1 MACLILFF
9 EFQTLTVPIKQ
20 RRTTGTALSIILS
33 SLLCGVSPFVFL
45 ATEARSA
52 ILSMSMISWT
62 SCYAPSRHLPVI
74 TKSLILAD
82 ENPISL
88 RATAEAIALAAGGTP
103 VILEPLAAGLSSCR
117 NWGLCKL
124 QRQARALHRPC
135 PSNLIRGRTS
145 ARNRGLPGT
154 N

>member
-1 MACLILFF
+1 VPYLILRISNPYGPYQAAKNKGYGIINYFIQLALRG
-9 EFQTLTVPIKQ
+9 EPIRLFGDGSQ
-20 RRTTGTALSIILS
+20 IRDFVYVEDLMDI
-33 SLLCGVSPFVFL
+33 LLC
-45 ATEARSA
+45 A
-52 ILSMSMISWT
+52 IA
-62 SCYAPSRHLPVI
+62 APACHNQIFNLGGR
-74 TKSLILAD
+74 
-82 ENPISL
+82 NPISL